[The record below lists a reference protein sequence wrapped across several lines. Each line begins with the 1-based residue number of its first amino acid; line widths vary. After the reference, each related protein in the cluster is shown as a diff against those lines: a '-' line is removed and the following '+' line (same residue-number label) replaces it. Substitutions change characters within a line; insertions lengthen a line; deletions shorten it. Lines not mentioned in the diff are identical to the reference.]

1 MTDIDANSPVFKEPI
16 GEDEKLLARL
26 RSAGELDAVPL
37 ETVAAAKASYA
48 MYTLDAELAQLT
60 FDSERESDEMLVGVR
75 GPEAVRLLTFESAA
89 LTVEVEAVA
98 EGARR
103 RLVGQLVPPQPG
115 RLEIRHA
122 EGTLTVEADDLGRFT
137 ADDLPAG
144 PVSLRCQ
151 GQRSTT
157 AVDTDWVLV

>member
-1 MTDIDANSPVFKEPI
+1 MTGVFKEPI

-48 MYTLDAELAQLT
+48 LYTLDAELAELT
-60 FDSERESDEMLVGVR
+60 YDSEREDDRMLAGVR
-75 GPEAVRLLTFESAA
+75 AAEESVRLMTFESAA

-98 EGARR
+98 EGTRR

-122 EGTLTVEADDLGRFT
+122 EGTVSVEADDLGRFS
-137 ADDLPAG
+137 AGDLPPG
-144 PVSLRCQ
+144 PISLHCQ
-151 GQRSTT
+151 GDRSTV
-157 AVDTDWVLV
+157 AVDTDWVVV